1 MAAKKTDAKADKPK
15 KGGGGIMALLPK
27 IFGALAFVSA
37 AVLFAATFDVGHMGL
52 PGMVAPLAVVPI
64 SIFMLF
70 GLAYLFMGGGK
81 AGPASADNGELGET
95 VSDFQTK
102 TAARFA
108 QIQNTLDAMS
118 GRDYDSLVEEN
129 RALKEQL
136 DAIHE
141 AAREKV
147 DLEIEAL
154 RNKNQELEERIKAWA
169 VQTVDAAM
177 AAGTP
182 DSQEAA

>member
-1 MAAKKTDAKADKPK
+1 MAAKKTDNKADKPK
-15 KGGGGIMALLPK
+15 KSGGGIMALLPK
-27 IFGALAFVSA
+27 ILGALAITCA
-37 AVLFAATFDVGHMGL
+37 ALLFAATFDVGHMGL
-52 PGMVAPLAVVPI
+52 PGMIAPLAIVPI
-64 SIFMLF
+64 AVFFLF
-70 GLAYLFMGGGK
+70 GIAHLFMGGAKGGA
-81 AGPASADNGELGET
+81 AGTDNGELAET
-95 VSDFQTK
+95 VSEFQSK

-108 QIQNTLDAMS
+108 QVQNALDAMS

-147 DLEIEAL
+147 DHEIEAL
-154 RNKNQELEERIKAWA
+154 RSKNQELEDKIKAWA

-177 AAGTP
+177 GENAP
-182 DSQEAA
+182 ESSEAA